1 MAMMVTREDIDAARA
16 RLQQYAVETPLLRS
30 PALDEA
36 VGGTVL
42 IKPECL
48 QRTGSFKFR
57 GAFNRLSLI
66 APEDRARGVVAC
78 SSGNHAQGVA
88 EAARILGMSATIVMP
103 ADAPEIKLQRTR
115 AFGAEVVTF
124 DRGKDDRDAIA
135 AEICARTGATFV
147 HPYNDPGVIAG
158 QATVGLEIAKQAKA
172 MGQVPEAA
180 LACTGGGGLASG
192 IALALH
198 YDLPG
203 CDFYTAEPA
212 GFDDYARSLASG
224 NIETNS
230 QLSGSVCD
238 AILTPSP
245 GEVPFPILKELARDG
260 LVVSDD
266 EALQAVAFAFREL
279 KIVVEPGGAVA
290 LAAVLS
296 GKLDVKDRTVAV
308 VLTGGNIDPAM
319 LQRAL
324 AL

>member
-1 MAMMVTREDIDAARA
+1 MMVTREDIDAARG
-16 RLQQYAVETPLLRS
+16 RLQQFAVETPLLRS

-48 QRTGSFKFR
+48 QLTGSFKFR

-88 EAARILGMSATIVMP
+88 EAARILGTSATIVMP

-115 AFGAEVVTF
+115 DFGAEVVTF
-124 DRGKDDRDAIA
+124 NRGKDDRDAIA
-135 AEICARTGATFV
+135 AEICERTGATFV

-158 QATVGLEIAKQAKA
+158 QATVGLEIAQQSKVT
-172 MGQVPEAA
+172 GQLPEAV

-192 IALALH
+192 IALALQN
-198 YDLPG
+198 DLPD
-203 CDFYTAEPA
+203 CDFHTVEPA

-230 QLSGSVCD
+230 QLGGSVCD

-266 EALQAVAFAFREL
+266 EALQA
-279 KIVVEPGGAVA
+279 
-290 LAAVLS
+290 
-296 GKLDVKDRTVAV
+296 
-308 VLTGGNIDPAM
+308 
-319 LQRAL
+319 
-324 AL
+324 